1 MFISVH
7 AMKHK
12 DIFLSAR
19 WSQAKKA
26 TNEHLPWVAAQ
37 NSVHFFP
44 PVSMFLCSIFDYGS
58 CIIATCRRKACNWV
72 HSMRAANPP
81 WVPSRRAICERLW
94 EHTVIA
100 RGPPFKQSQ
109 VKHLHCPR
117 RHTQKKKKKG
127 WDGKRTTFTHVCLKL
142 TRSQI
147 AEHKQ
152 TLHRS
157 THTHQAMKRATF
169 NTAGPQRAQMGEKQT
184 WSVCMSARCATFK
197 VAQTNPQLNLCLPL
211 QALVLSLSHF
221 FFIMVA
227 QLVQELE
234 EI

>member
-58 CIIATCRRKACNWV
+58 CIIATSRRKACNWV

-117 RHTQKKKKKG
+117 RHTQKKKKKRLG
-127 WDGKRTTFTHVCLKL
+127 WEKNN
-142 TRSQI
+142 I
-147 AEHKQ
+147 
-152 TLHRS
+152 
-157 THTHQAMKRATF
+157 HTC
-169 NTAGPQRAQMGEKQT
+169 
-184 WSVCMSARCATFK
+184 VFK
-197 VAQTNPQLNLCLPL
+197 ADTIPDCWAQTNSTQINTHSSSHEESNFQHCRSAKGPDGRKANMVGLHVRSLCY
-211 QALVLSLSHF
+211 
-221 FFIMVA
+221 I
-227 QLVQELE
+227 
-234 EI
+234 